1 MIKLKY
7 VIICTLFMSSAYAAD
22 FPTNLYTESE
32 NKFISVIDKY
42 AQSVDGVDNE
52 LKINKLKKERDKE
65 IYPIFKNENN
75 NSPKNWYGIV
85 DYISTTND
93 GDGVIKIKI
102 SDNITIET
110 WNTSFADKKYF
121 TLIKPDN
128 KLYDVVS
135 DLSKGDVVKFSG
147 LFHSA
152 LKAKYKPTKTEIM
165 NERGFYE
172 SSLTLKGGMTE
183 PSYIFS
189 FTDIEKIN

>member
-1 MIKLKY
+1 MIRFKY
-7 VIICTLFMSSAYAAD
+7 VVTFALFVPGVYAAD

-75 NSPKNWYGIV
+75 NFPQNWYGVV

-102 SDNITIET
+102 ADNITIGT
-110 WNTSFADKKYF
+110 WNTSFADKKYY
-121 TLIKPDN
+121 TLIKADS

-135 DLSKGDVVKFSG
+135 DLSEGDIVKFSG

-152 LKAKYKPTKTEIM
+152 SKAKYKPTKTEIM
-165 NERGFYE
+165 NEKGFYE